1 MTNLIHLIDSAIYL
15 LPVIAT
21 IGFLMTVGL
30 RSIRRFA

>member
-15 LPVIAT
+15 LPVLAT
-21 IGFLMTVGL
+21 LGFMAMVTV